1 MGSEKLAT
9 FSENLLGNDI
19 VAKPIDGREFLY
31 SIDKYLPVSALDAI
45 IWTAGDHDLEDVPD
59 IIDKGDRLVSRLVME
74 AIMAWD
80 PYGVIF
86 LPAELHS
93 TCRKLTDFF
102 IMSVNNTIDVIN
114 EEDSFVF
121 MEDKSHIG
129 LPPKVVVSELY
140 ISESKYN
147 AIESHK
153 KHIFRVQ
160 GSDDTIFFSTE
171 LVDNVWEIAEKNGAV
186 GLVQEPFDFD
196 EEAPVF

>member
-1 MGSEKLAT
+1 MATEQLAT
-9 FSENLLGNDI
+9 FSENILGNDI
-19 VAKPIDGREFLY
+19 VAKPEDSREFLY
-31 SIDKYLPVSALDAI
+31 AINDYLPVSSVGAI
-45 IWTAGDHDLEDVPD
+45 VWSAGENDLEDVPD

-93 TCRKLTDFF
+93 TNKKLDGFY
-102 IMSVNNTIDVIN
+102 IMSVNNIIDVVN
-114 EEDSFVF
+114 EDDSHIF
-121 MEDKSHIG
+121 MRDKSHIG
-129 LPPKVVVSELY
+129 LPPQVVVSELY

-147 AIESHK
+147 LIPSYK
-153 KHIFRVQ
+153 KHVFRVKD
-160 GSDDTIFFSTE
+160 SDDTIFFSTE
-171 LVDNVWEIAEKNGAV
+171 LVNHVWDIAEKNGAI

>member
-1 MGSEKLAT
+1 MSTEQLTT
-9 FSENLLGNDI
+9 FSENLLGSDI
-19 VAKPIDGREFLY
+19 IAKPADGREFLY
-31 SIDKYLPVSALDAI
+31 STDIFVPVSTSAPI
-45 IWTAGDHDLEDVPD
+45 VWTAGEHPLEDVPD
-59 IIDKGDRLVSRLVME
+59 IIDKGDRLVSRLIME

-93 TCRKLTDFF
+93 TCRQLTGFY

-114 EEDSFVF
+114 DEESFVF
-121 MEDKSHIG
+121 TRDKSHLG

-147 AIESHK
+147 AIEPHK

-186 GLVQEPFDFD
+186 GLVQEPFNFD